1 MGDIVLDKVGD
12 DDEGDGEGR
21 IGNLGGDEG
30 AGGGVGDRKHKL
42 KFSIL

>member
-12 DDEGDGEGR
+12 NDQGNGESR
-21 IGNLGGDEG
+21 IGNFGGDEG
-30 AGGGVGDRKHKL
+30 AGGGVGDRKHRL